1 MLSRIRPAPA
11 PANYG
16 CLFDGASNLSLT
28 GKITRFELGYI
39 PESAQ
44 ELKAEI
50 REFTAKGSEFCA
62 KT

>member
-1 MLSRIRPAPA
+1 MLSRIRRAPA
-11 PANYG
+11 RASG
-16 CLFDGASNLSLT
+16 GLFDRTSNLSLT
-28 GKITRFELGYI
+28 GKIAHFELGYI